1 MVAWFVA
8 LQTLELNGDDGRTVD
23 TEVCFPR
30 AITQEQGTP
39 NQATIPAGAAWTDV
53 TLARAVR
60 FSRYASTL
68 HGCLPGD
75 HIYTILLFSLL
86 RYFILFI
93 TLFYFLFGLLHF

>member
-8 LQTLELNGDDGRTVD
+8 LQTLELNGGDGRTVD

-75 HIYTILLFSLL
+75 HIYTILQYL
-86 RYFILFI
+86 YYTI
-93 TLFYFLFGLLHF
+93 